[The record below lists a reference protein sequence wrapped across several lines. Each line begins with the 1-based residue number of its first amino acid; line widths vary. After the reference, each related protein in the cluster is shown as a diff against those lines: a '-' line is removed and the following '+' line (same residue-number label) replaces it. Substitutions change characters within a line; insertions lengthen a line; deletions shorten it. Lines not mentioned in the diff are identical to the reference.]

1 MIFLDTSAFYAME
14 VKQDIKHGKASAV
27 KAEIAKNMHG
37 VPVTTNY
44 VIAEAIT
51 LLRYRTS
58 HQSAVAFGEKIRSSK
73 ILKIIRVG
81 DDTENRAW
89 EIFKEKSDTDL
100 SFVDCTSFAIMEEM
114 GIQNAFA
121 FDEHFAQ
128 AGFKTLGL

>member
-14 VKQDIKHGKASAV
+14 VKSDVNHDRATAV

-51 LLRYRTS
+51 LLRFKSS
-58 HQSAVAFGEKIRSSK
+58 HSSAVAFGEKIRSSK

-81 DDTENRAW
+81 DETENTAW
-89 EIFKEKSDTDL
+89 EMFKELSDKNL

-114 GIQNAFA
+114 GIPKAFA
-121 FDEHFAQ
+121 FDDHFAQ
-128 AGFKTLGL
+128 AGFNTLGL